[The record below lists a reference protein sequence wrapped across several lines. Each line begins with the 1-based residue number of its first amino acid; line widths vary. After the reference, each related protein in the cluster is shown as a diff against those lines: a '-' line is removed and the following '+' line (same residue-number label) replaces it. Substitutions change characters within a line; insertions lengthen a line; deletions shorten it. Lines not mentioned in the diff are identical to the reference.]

1 MELLLQEAR
10 SILKGSFGYDQ
21 FRPQQEAVISSVL
34 AKQDT
39 LVLMPTGGGKSI
51 CFQIPA
57 MMQEGLTVVISP
69 LISLMKD
76 QVQALKANNIAA
88 AFYNSSLSSA
98 EETQVIQAAR
108 SGALKLLY
116 ISPERLLNVANS
128 WLQQVKVSMVAIDEA
143 HCVSMWGHDF
153 RPEYTQLKD
162 FRNKMPNVP
171 FVALTATAD
180 KATRNDII
188 EQIGLRDPQVF
199 ISSFNRPNLS
209 LKVRSNVKKKQR
221 IEEILN
227 FIESRPNDAGIIY
240 CLSRKN
246 TDELADEL
254 KKNGIKAEAYHAGL
268 PPKERDR
275 IQDAFINES
284 IPVVCA
290 TIAFGMGIDR
300 SNVRW
305 VIHNNL
311 PKNLEGYYQEIGRAG
326 RDGLPSDTILY
337 YSLGDIRT
345 LHKFASESQQSEILI
360 EKLERIQ
367 QYAEAHTCRRRVLLA
382 YFGEHLEDD
391 CGNCDVCKDPPVLVD
406 GTLLAQKALSALYRT
421 REQVGSKMLIDIL
434 RGSHQQDLIAKGYDK
449 IKTYGAGKDLSHLDW
464 QHYMTQML
472 NMGAIEIAYDEGFT
486 MKITPFGKEI
496 LLEGRTIQLSKP
508 SAVNSIKAKVEAG
521 GGSPE
526 EKLFEKLRK
535 LRLKLAQRDAVPAY
549 VVFTDATL
557 REMASDK
564 PITEDAMLD
573 IQGVSKAKY
582 HKYGVEF
589 IMAIEQFESRNISTF
604 DQTWALLEEGL
615 SPSEI
620 AQKRGLSETTIYS
633 HLAKF
638 YEEGKP
644 IDLKQYITDQQLDD
658 VARAKAEIGDSVSM
672 KPYYEFLGEAVPY
685 HTIRIGVTILN
696 KQEQD

>member
-10 SILKGSFGYDQ
+10 SILKESFGYDQ
-21 FRPQQEAVISSVL
+21 FRPQQEDIISSVL

-51 CFQIPA
+51 CFQVPA
-57 MMQEGLTVVISP
+57 IMQEGLTIVISP

-76 QVQALKANNIAA
+76 QVQALKGNNIKA
-88 AFYNSSLSSA
+88 AFYNSSLTAS
-98 EETQVIQAAR
+98 EETQVIQAAK
-108 SGALKLLY
+108 ADVLKLLY
-116 ISPERLLNVANS
+116 ISPERLLSVANS

-153 RPEYTQLKD
+153 RPEYTQLRE
-162 FRNKMPNVP
+162 FRNKMAHVP
-171 FVALTATAD
+171 FIALTATAD

-209 LKVRSNVKKKQR
+209 LAIRPNVKKKQR
-221 IEEILN
+221 IEEILD
-227 FIESRPNDAGIIY
+227 FIESRPNEAGIIY
-240 CLSRKN
+240 CLSRKS
-246 TDELADEL
+246 TDDLAEQL
-254 KKNGIKAEAYHAGL
+254 QKHGIKAEAYHAGL
-268 PPKERDR
+268 PPQERDR

-284 IPVVCA
+284 VPVVCA

-311 PKNLEGYYQEIGRAG
+311 PKNLESYYQEIGRAG

-345 LHKFASESQQSEILI
+345 LHQFASESQQADILI
-360 EKLERIQ
+360 EKLERMQ

-391 CGNCDVCKDPPVLVD
+391 CGNCDICKDPPQLVD
-406 GTLLAQKALSALYRT
+406 GTILAQKALSALYRT

-434 RGSHQQDLIAKGYDK
+434 RGSQQQELLEKGYQN
-449 IKTYGAGKDLSHLDW
+449 IKTYGAGKDISFLDW
-464 QHYMTQML
+464 QHYITQML
-472 NMGAIEIAYDEGFT
+472 NMGALEIAYDEGFAL
-486 MKITPFGKEI
+486 KITPVGKDI
-496 LLEGRTIQLSKP
+496 LLNGRMIQLSKP
-508 SAVNSIKAKVEAG
+508 SAANSIKAKVQAG
-521 GGSPE
+521 GGTDE
-526 EKLFEKLRK
+526 EQLFEKLRK
-535 LRLKLAQRDAVPAY
+535 VRLKLAKRDDVPAY

-557 REMASDK
+557 KEMADEK
-564 PITEDAMLD
+564 PITEDAMLA

-582 HKYGVEF
+582 YKYGVEF
-589 IMAIEQFESRNISTF
+589 IMAIEQFESRNVSTF
-604 DQTWALLEEGL
+604 DQTWALVEEGL
-615 SPSEI
+615 SPSQI
-620 AQKRGLSETTIYS
+620 AEKRRLSETTIYS

-644 IDLKQYITDQQLDD
+644 IDLKQFITEDQLAD
-658 VARAKAEIGDSVSM
+658 VARAKAEIGDSISM
-672 KPYYEFLGEAVPY
+672 KPYYEFLGEQVPY
-685 HTIRIGVTILN
+685 HVIRVGITILN
-696 KQEQD
+696 KK

>member
-1 MELLLQEAR
+1 MELLLKEAR
-10 SILKGSFGYDQ
+10 SILKESFGYDQ
-21 FRPQQEAVISSVL
+21 FRPQQEDIISSVL

-51 CFQIPA
+51 CFQVPA
-57 MMQEGLTVVISP
+57 IMQEGLTIVISP

-76 QVQALKANNIAA
+76 QVQALKGNNIAA
-88 AFYNSSLSSA
+88 AFYNSSLTA
-98 EETQVIQAAR
+98 NEETQVIQAAKA
-108 SGALKLLY
+108 GVLKLLY
-116 ISPERLLNVANS
+116 ISPERLLSVANS

-153 RPEYTQLKD
+153 RPEYTQLRE
-162 FRNKMPNVP
+162 FRNKMAHVP

-209 LKVRSNVKKKQR
+209 LAVRPNVKKKQR
-221 IEEILN
+221 IEEILD

-240 CLSRKN
+240 CLSRKS
-246 TDELADEL
+246 TDELAKDL
-254 KKNGIKAEAYHAGL
+254 KAQGIKAEAYHAGL
-268 PPKERDR
+268 PPQERDR
-275 IQDAFINES
+275 IQDAFINETV
-284 IPVVCA
+284 PVVCA

-311 PKNLEGYYQEIGRAG
+311 PKNLESYYQEIGRAG

-345 LHKFASESQQSEILI
+345 LHKFASESQQADILI
-360 EKLERIQ
+360 EKLERMQ

-391 CGNCDVCKDPPVLVD
+391 CGNCDICKDPPQLVD
-406 GTLLAQKALSALYRT
+406 GTILAQKALSALYRT

-434 RGSHQQDLIAKGYDK
+434 RGSQQQELLEKGYQN
-449 IKTYGAGKDLSHLDW
+449 IKTYGAGKDISFLDW
-464 QHYMTQML
+464 QHYITQML
-472 NMGAIEIAYDEGFT
+472 NMGALEIAYDEGFAL
-486 MKITPFGKEI
+486 KITPVGKDI
-496 LLEGRTIQLSKP
+496 LLNGRMIQLSKP
-508 SAVNSIKAKVEAG
+508 SAANSIKAKVQAG
-521 GGSPE
+521 GGTDE

-535 LRLKLAQRDAVPAY
+535 VRLKLAKRDDVPAY

-557 REMASDK
+557 KEMADEK
-564 PITEDAMLD
+564 PITEDAMLS

-582 HKYGVEF
+582 YKYGVEF
-589 IMAIEQFESRNISTF
+589 IIAIEQFESRNVSTF
-604 DQTWALLEEGL
+604 DQTWALVEEGL
-615 SPSEI
+615 SPSQI
-620 AQKRGLSETTIYS
+620 AEKRHLSETTIYS

-644 IDLKQYITDQQLDD
+644 IDLKQYITEDQLAD
-658 VARAKAEIGDSVSM
+658 VARAKAEVGDSISM
-672 KPYYEFLGEAVPY
+672 KPYFEFLGEQVPY
-685 HTIRIGVTILN
+685 HVIRVGITILN
-696 KQEQD
+696 KK